1 MATIGSSLA
10 FTAQRVPDAPALLF
24 EERRLS
30 YRELDSAVNRLARA
44 FAARGLGR
52 GDRCALVSS
61 NSIEFVLSLYAASR
75 LGAIVVPV
83 NPRSA
88 PPEII
93 HIVADS
99 GAKVIVSEPA
109 HSPLVHEALVGLADR
124 ASLTHLTLGPADH
137 GIDALTESAALSSD
151 SLDVVVDEND
161 DALIVYTSGTT
172 GLAKGVLM
180 DHHRLIWAGISVC
193 MGSAGINDG
202 SCLLHVAPLYH
213 SGQLNLMLLTGV
225 TLGAKHVILK
235 QFDPEVVVETIACER
250 VTAFFGVPTMYQLML
265 DAQKKLQLDLSS
277 WTTGFYGAAP
287 MPADVA
293 ARIQKEIPH
302 ARIYSFYGQTEAGP
316 NGLFS
321 RPEEVVA
328 RPDVTAYRAAPMM
341 AIKIVDQDGID
352 VAAGEVGEVLL
363 RGESVMKGY
372 WNNPAAT
379 AETLRDGWLHTGDLA
394 RFDADGGITIVDRLK
409 DLIISGG
416 RNVYS
421 AEVELAVA
429 SHPAVAD
436 CAVVGRPHEVYGE
449 TVVAVVTLNPGEG
462 LTIEELRE
470 HCSRLIADYKLPREL
485 RLAAIPRNQSGK
497 VLKREIRSELRAD

>member
-10 FTAQRVPDAPALLF
+10 FTAQRVPDAPALKQAGR
-24 EERRLS
+24 ELS
-30 YRELDSAVNRLARA
+30 YRELDSEVNCLARA
-44 FAARGLGR
+44 LARHGLEK
-52 GDRCALVSS
+52 GDRCALVCG
-61 NSIEFVLSLYAASR
+61 NSIEFVLTVYAVAR

-83 NPRSA
+83 SPRSA
-88 PPEII
+88 PPELV
-93 HIVADS
+93 HIVTDS
-99 GAKVIVSEPA
+99 GATTVVSEPGCA
-109 HSPLVHEALVGLADR
+109 GLVHDALTAGDGT
-124 ASLTHLTLGPADH
+124 ASSGHLTLGPADH
-137 GIDALTESAALSSD
+137 GHDVLADSAALPSD
-151 SLDVVVDEND
+151 RITVAVDEAD
-161 DALIVYTSGTT
+161 DAMIVYTSGTT

-180 DHHRLIWAGISVC
+180 DHHRLMWAGISVT

-213 SGQLNLMLLTGV
+213 SGQLNLMLLTGI
-225 TLGAKHVILK
+225 TLGARHVIMT
-235 QFDPEVVVETIACER
+235 QFDPQLVVETIARER

-265 DAQKKLQLDLSS
+265 DAQKRLQLDLSS

-321 RPEEVVA
+321 YPEEVAA
-328 RPDVTAYRAAPMM
+328 RPDVTGYRAAPMM
-341 AIKIVDQDGID
+341 AVRIVDSSGEDI
-352 VAAGEVGEVLL
+352 AAGSVGEVLL

-372 WNNPAAT
+372 WNNPGAT
-379 AETLRDGWLHTGDLA
+379 AEALQDGWLHTGDLA
-394 RFDADGGITIVDRLK
+394 RLDADGGMTIVDRLK
-409 DLIISGG
+409 DMIISGG

-436 CAVVGRPHEVYGE
+436 CAVVSRPHEVYGE
-449 TVVAVVTLNPGEG
+449 TIVAVATLEPGAC

-470 HCSRLIADYKLPREL
+470 HCSSLIADYKLPREL
-485 RLAAIPRNQSGK
+485 RLAPIPRNQSGK
-497 VLKREIRSELRAD
+497 ILKRAIRSELAC